1 MKRTGAIIILLI
13 LLILSAGTN
22 TYLYYDNQN
31 SLAEKELELVA
42 LRDSLQNELLKMED
56 SLNLVVSTLQDENAM
71 LVEKVTEL
79 EGPNNPR
86 VVAAYREINRLRRQL
101 IQVTTGEGG
110 DIIVGRNNSKVDL
123 SGIRKQLKD
132 AKVKI
137 KDLTAQIDT
146 LIIERDSAVVAREV
160 AINEREALAVENTD
174 LKDRLERGAIPQFGA
189 LITSPYD
196 KKKRLESRA
205 RKITEFLVTYDML
218 ENPMV
223 TELVDEEVTIRL
235 IDPDG
240 GVLSTN
246 NKRLQDKSKVFSL
259 QESVTFDGAL
269 QKVKLRF
276 PPRGRGSLKGKLKKG
291 RYTTELWTRGLLR
304 QKNTFTLK

>member
-1 MKRTGAIIILLI
+1 MKRTGVIIILLI

-22 TYLYYDNQN
+22 TYLYYDNQD

-101 IQVTTGEGG
+101 IQVTTVEGG
-110 DIIVGRNNSKVDL
+110 DIIVGRNNSKVNL

-146 LIIERDSAVVAREV
+146 LIIERDSAIVAREV
-160 AINEREALAVENTD
+160 AVNEREALAVENAD
-174 LKDRLERGAIPQFGA
+174 LQDRIQRGAIPQFGA
-189 LITSPYD
+189 LITSSYN
-196 KKKRLESRA
+196 KKKKLVKKS
-205 RKITEFLVTYDML
+205 KKVTEFLITFDI
-218 ENPMV
+218 ENNPLV
-223 TELVDEEVTIRL
+223 TEIVEEEVTIRL

-240 GVLSTN
+240 GVLSKN
-246 NKRLQDKSKVFSL
+246 NKRLRDKSQVFTL
-259 QESVTFDGAL
+259 KESVTFDGAH
-269 QKVKLRF
+269 QKVKWKF
-276 PPRGRGSLKGKLKKG
+276 PPRGRGSLDGKLKKG
-291 RYTTELWTRGLLR
+291 KYTTELWTRGLLR
-304 QKNTFTLK
+304 QTNTFTLR

>member
-1 MKRTGAIIILLI
+1 MKRTGVIIILLI

-22 TYLYYDNQN
+22 TYLYYDNQD

-101 IQVTTGEGG
+101 IQVTTVEGG
-110 DIIVGRNNSKVDL
+110 DIIVGRNNSKVNL

-146 LIIERDSAVVAREV
+146 LIIERDSAIVAREV
-160 AINEREALAVENTD
+160 AVNEREALAVENAD
-174 LKDRLERGAIPQFGA
+174 LKDRIQRGAIPQFGA
-189 LITSPYD
+189 LITSSYN
-196 KKKRLESRA
+196 KKKKLVKKS
-205 RKITEFLVTYDML
+205 KKVTEFLITFDI
-218 ENPMV
+218 ENNPLV
-223 TELVDEEVTIRL
+223 TEIVEEEVTIRL

-240 GVLSTN
+240 GVLSKN
-246 NKRLQDKSKVFSL
+246 NKRLRDKSQVFTL
-259 QESVTFDGAL
+259 KESVTFDGAH
-269 QKVKLRF
+269 QKVKWKF
-276 PPRGRGSLKGKLKKG
+276 PPRGRGSLDGKLKKG
-291 RYTTELWTRGLLR
+291 KYTTELWTRGLLR
-304 QKNTFTLK
+304 QTNTFTLR

>member
-22 TYLYYDNQN
+22 TYLYYDNQD

-56 SLNLVVSTLQDENAM
+56 SLNLVVSTLQNENAM
-71 LVEKVTEL
+71 LVEKVIEL

-110 DIIVGRNNSKVDL
+110 DIIVGRNNSNVNL
-123 SGIRKQLKD
+123 GGIRKQLKD
-132 AKVKI
+132 AKIKI

-146 LIIERDSAVVAREV
+146 LIIERDSAIVAREV
-160 AINEREALAVENTD
+160 AVNEREALAVENTD
-174 LKDRLERGAIPQFGA
+174 LKDRIQRGAIPQFGA
-189 LITSPYD
+189 LITSSYN
-196 KKKRLESRA
+196 KKKKLVNKS
-205 RKITEFLVTYDML
+205 KKVTEFLITFDI
-218 ENPMV
+218 ENNPLV
-223 TELVDEEVTIRL
+223 TEIVEEEVTIRL

-240 GVLSTN
+240 GVLSKN
-246 NKRLQDKSKVFSL
+246 NKRLRDKSQVFTL
-259 QESVTFDGAL
+259 KESITFDGAH
-269 QKVKLRF
+269 QKVKWKF
-276 PPRGRGSLKGKLKKG
+276 PPRGRGSLDGKLKKG
-291 RYTTELWTRGLLR
+291 KYTTELWTRGLLR
-304 QKNTFTLK
+304 QKNTFTLR

>member
-22 TYLYYDNQN
+22 TYLYYDNQD

-56 SLNLVVSTLQDENAM
+56 SLNLVVSTLQNENAM
-71 LVEKVTEL
+71 LVEKVIEL

-110 DIIVGRNNSKVDL
+110 DIIVGRNNSNVNL
-123 SGIRKQLKD
+123 GGIRKQLKD
-132 AKVKI
+132 AKIKI

-146 LIIERDSAVVAREV
+146 LIIERDSAIVAGEV
-160 AINEREALAVENTD
+160 AVNEREALAVENTD
-174 LKDRLERGAIPQFGA
+174 LKDRIQRGAIPQFGA
-189 LITSPYD
+189 LITSSYN
-196 KKKRLESRA
+196 KKKKLVNKS
-205 RKITEFLVTYDML
+205 KKVTEFLITFDI
-218 ENPMV
+218 ENNPLV
-223 TELVDEEVTIRL
+223 TEIVEEEVTIRL

-240 GVLSTN
+240 GVLSKN
-246 NKRLQDKSKVFSL
+246 NKRLRDKSQVFTL
-259 QESVTFDGAL
+259 KESITFDGAH
-269 QKVKLRF
+269 QKVKWKF
-276 PPRGRGSLKGKLKKG
+276 PPRGRGSLDGKLKKG
-291 RYTTELWTRGLLR
+291 KYTTELWTRGLLR
-304 QKNTFTLK
+304 QTNTFTLR